1 MSFLPRLSRLL
12 HKVREAASEPPLY
25 LADRYPQHRIGR
37 KSYGPV
43 EVIAYDQSTK
53 LSVGSHCSFAEG
65 VKIMLGGEHRL
76 DWVTTYP
83 FNALDPRFS
92 HITGHP
98 ASKGD
103 VVIGND
109 VWVGRDAMILSGVT
123 IGDGAAVAARSL
135 VVKDVAAYGVV
146 GGNPA
151 RLLRM
156 RFAPETV
163 EALRR
168 IKWWDWDDARIE
180 KAVPVLQSGD
190 VAGFIRAVEEGRL

>member
-1 MSFLPRLSRLL
+1 MSQFRRLMHLL
-12 HKVREAASEPPLY
+12 HGLRQALQEPRLY
-25 LADRYPQHRIGR
+25 LADRYPEYAIGR
-37 KSYGPV
+37 KSYGGA
-43 EVIAYDQSTK
+43 EIIAYDKTTK
-53 LSVGSHCSFAEG
+53 LTIGSHCSFADG

-83 FNALDPRFS
+83 FNVLEPRFS
-92 HITGHP
+92 HIVGHP

-103 VVIGND
+103 VAIGND
-109 VWVGRDAMILSGVT
+109 VWVGRDAMILSGVS
-123 IGDGAAVAARSL
+123 IGDGAIVAARSL
-135 VVKDVAAYGVV
+135 VVRDVPPYGVV

-156 RFAPETV
+156 RFEPDTV

-168 IKWWDWDDARIE
+168 IRWWDWDDSRIE

-190 VAGFIRAVEEGRL
+190 IPGFIRAVDEGRL